1 MCWFLGGIAFLLLGY
16 FTYGRLVERIVGPD
30 DRKTPCVANPDGVDF
45 VPLPQWKNMLIQ
57 LLNIAGVG
65 PVLGVIL
72 GIKFGKIALLI
83 IPVGCVFMGAVHDFF
98 SGVMSIRQNGAN
110 MPRMV
115 EDSLGSGFARAFTW
129 FLMILLLLVVA
140 VFVNVPA
147 NLVDRQWF
155 PDSPF
160 FWWAAGAIFAYYI
173 VATLF
178 PVDQIIGRIYPIF
191 GAMLVVGSLAIFV
204 ALVIAAVREPSLLAD
219 CAGFATDTFD
229 QPLFPCLFVTIACG
243 IISGFH
249 ATQSPIVARTIKSE
263 CEARATFYGMM
274 IAEGVIAMIWAAAAL
289 AIYNAEPSTLELA
302 GPVVLG
308 KIATHFLGSGLGGVT
323 IAAIVV
329 LAITSG
335 DTALRSS
342 RLTLAEMCHID
353 QMKISARIATCL
365 PLIAIIAALLWWSN
379 LSPKSFGH
387 LWNYFA
393 WGNQVIAVTMLMSA
407 TVWLIRQGRGGKS
420 AVTLLPAI
428 FMCTV
433 VMTFILWTSP
443 AKGQVWGAG
452 LPYGVS
458 LAAGALVSIAFAAY
472 VAWRGRSAK

>member
-1 MCWFLGGIAFLLLGY
+1 MSWFLGGIAFLIIGY
-16 FTYGRLVERIVGPD
+16 FTYGRLVERIIGTD
-30 DRKTPCVANPDGVDF
+30 DRETPCIAHPDGVDY
-45 VPLPQWKNMLIQ
+45 VPLPKWKNLLIQ

-83 IPVGCVFMGAVHDFF
+83 IPIGCVFMGAVHDFF
-98 SGVMSIRQNGAN
+98 SGVMSVRQNGAN
-110 MPRMV
+110 LPRMV
-115 EDSLGSGFARAFTW
+115 GDCLGTGFARAFTW
-129 FLMILLLLVVA
+129 FLMFLLLLVVA

-147 NLVDRQWF
+147 NLIDRQWF
-155 PDSPF
+155 PDYPF
-160 FWWAAGAIFAYYI
+160 FWWAAGTIFAYYI

-178 PVDQIIGRIYPIF
+178 PVDQIIGRVYPIF
-191 GAMLVVGSLAIFV
+191 GALLVVGSLAIFI
-204 ALVIAAVREPSLLAD
+204 ALVIAGVKNPSVLAD

-229 QPLFPCLFVTIACG
+229 QPIFPCLFVTIACG

-249 ATQSPIVARTIKSE
+249 ATQSPIVARTIMTE
-263 CEARATFYGMM
+263 REARATFYGMM

-308 KIATHFLGSGLGGVT
+308 RIATHFLGSGLGGMT
-323 IAAIVV
+323 ISAIVV

-353 QMKISARIATCL
+353 QVKISPRIATCL
-365 PLIAIIAALLWWSN
+365 PLIALIAALLWWSN

-393 WGNQVIAVTMLMSA
+393 WGNQVIASTMLMSA

-420 AVTLLPAI
+420 AVTLLPGV

-433 VMTFILWTSP
+433 VMTFILWTSQ
-443 AKGQVWGAG
+443 AKGQVWGVG
-452 LPYGVS
+452 LPYGIS
-458 LAAGALVSIAFAAY
+458 LAGGLLTAIAFAAY
-472 VAWRGRSAK
+472 AVWCGRNKK